1 MEEEIRKIKWQHGAA
16 DFWKQVPDNSV
27 ELQFVVSYGS
37 VSQTEKGFEDLVNTL
52 NEPEIKSKI
61 KKLIITDASYLYR
74 HCIPEFATY
83 SNSDSHTIWYMN
95 NEAAIKNLQVNTEFA
110 SWADNIKTPKFQ
122 EWFNKIKLDFD
133 GGGNDSRI
141 VKSFRDAIVSNAA
154 VAAYKGEYAFDNC
167 VDFLLE
173 ECAYTCAFLQ
183 DSTLLYPTEFLPC
196 MANAI
201 ERYNTNIT
209 LLTYKTSK
217 HAQKHTKYRDSK
229 FNILDKEIALFMK
242 DKVSNVNFF
251 VIDKE
256 GRHLYKNYALLNVV
270 GDFNAQEATIES
282 WKNSLIVMQTRQT
295 GLFEETYRDQIFL
308 SVKSPLI
315 INDEV
320 EGIIGLAIDVTNQ
333 KKLEMLE
340 RKKEVQ
346 NLAES
351 VVHDIR
357 TPLTVLSLL
366 ANHVSLPEKKHLEL
380 KNVIT
385 SIETILEELLA
396 KYKGTEE
403 LYGDQEQDICVQVA
417 VIETLRLARY
427 QYADSNVKFDYVPD
441 VNSSKHSVFIKG
453 NYSDFCRM
461 LSNLLNNA
469 VESLNENA
477 GGSVQIGVQEND
489 NSNIVVFVKDNGCG
503 MPPETV
509 EKLMSKHAVQTT
521 KENGHGLGM
530 EQIIRTVDNMQGNL
544 WVNSAE
550 NIGTEFRLTFP
561 TIPTPEWF
569 SSTIQTKKGDT
580 VVVLDDDRLIFDVW
594 KDVFA
599 DTDLHVKYFTNGQ
612 EVVDFIS
619 SVDDKNKLFL
629 IADYELRGQKLNGIS
644 VIKLSGMQARSLIVT
659 NARISEINSLAC
671 GKLKIFPKLLGLDK
685 IKVIVE

>member
-1 MEEEIRKIKWQHGAA
+1 MEEIRRIKWQRGAA
-16 DFWKQVPDNSV
+16 DFWTQVPDNSV

-52 NEPEIKSKI
+52 NEPEIRNKI

-83 SNSDSHTIWYMN
+83 SDSHTIWYKN
-95 NEAAIKNLQVNTEFA
+95 NEATIKKLQVNTEFA
-110 SWADNIKTPKFQ
+110 SWTNNIQTPKFR

-133 GGGNDSRI
+133 GCGDDSRI
-141 VKSFRDAIVSNAA
+141 VRSFRDAVISDAS
-154 VAAYKGEYAFDNC
+154 VAAYKGEYNFNSC

-183 DSTLLYPTEFLPC
+183 NSTLLYPTEFLPC

-242 DKVSNVNFF
+242 EKVSNVNFF

-256 GRHLYKNYALLNVV
+256 GRHLYKNYALMNMV
-270 GDFNAQEATIES
+270 GDFNAKEVTPAS
-282 WKNSLIVMQTRQT
+282 WQNSLEVMRTQETHI
-295 GLFEETYRDQIFL
+295 FEETYKDKVFL

-315 INDEV
+315 INGEV
-320 EGIIGLAIDVTNQ
+320 EGIIGLALDIADR
-333 KKLEMLE
+333 KKLEQIE

-357 TPLTVLSLL
+357 TPLSVLSLL
-366 ANHVSLPEKKHLEL
+366 ANHISLPEKKHIAL

-396 KYKGTEE
+396 KYKDTKD
-403 LYGDQEQDICVQVA
+403 LNDDKEQYICVQVA
-417 VIETLRLARY
+417 VVETLRLMRY
-427 QYADSNVKFDYVPD
+427 RYADSHVKFNFIPD
-441 VNSSKHSVFIKG
+441 VNAIKQSVFIKG
-453 NYSDFCRM
+453 NYSDFCRA
-461 LSNLLNNA
+461 LSNLMNNA
-469 VESLNENA
+469 AESLNKGIN
-477 GGSVQIGVQEND
+477 GTVKIGIKSND
-489 NSNIVVFVKDNGCG
+489 DNTVSVFVQDNGCG
-503 MPPETV
+503 MPLEIV
-509 EKLMSKHAVQTT
+509 DKIMRRSAVQTT
-521 KENGHGLGM
+521 KENGHGLGIA
-530 EQIIRTVDNMQGNL
+530 QVTRTVDDMQGHL
-544 WVNSAE
+544 WVSSKE
-550 NIGTEFRLTFP
+550 NIGTDFRLTFP
-561 TIPTPEWF
+561 KSSFPEWF
-569 SSTIQTKKGDT
+569 SDIIRVKKDGTIII
-580 VVVLDDDRLIFDVW
+580 LDDDRSIFDLW

-599 DTDLHVKYFTNGQ
+599 NTGLSVKYFTNGRDA
-612 EVVDFIS
+612 VDFIS

-629 IADYELRGQKLNGIS
+629 IADYELRDQKFNGVDI
-644 VIKLSGMQARSLIVT
+644 INQSGMQAHSLIVT
-659 NARISEINSLAC
+659 NIRLSEIKPIGVTC
-671 GKLKIFPKLLGLDK
+671 DELKIFPKLLGLDK
-685 IKVIVE
+685 LNVIVE